1 VDVRA
6 ARGLER
12 PVTSLPSE
20 SSSRGIVDEA
30 LVLSSIDYGEADRI
44 VTLFTRERGRLS
56 AFAAGA
62 RKSKKRFAGALEA
75 GTHLKARLTARR
87 GETFRLDSVDI
98 VQSFH
103 NLRDDLPRIARLLYC
118 LELIREL
125 TRDHEPHVVL
135 FDGLRDYLRQL
146 DAKVAGPTSL
156 LLFELDAL
164 AQAGFMPSF
173 APCVLCGQPTGERP
187 RFDPEHGGVACFSCA
202 PRVPRGFPV
211 SPQVVE
217 ALARLQAGERTP
229 MAPELRA
236 RAREL
241 LNVFIAHH
249 LGRKLKSVDFMEQVG
264 AD

>member
-1 VDVRA
+1 VERA
-6 ARGLER
+6 VSTA
-12 PVTSLPSE
+12 
-20 SSSRGIVDEA
+20 IVAEA
-30 LVLSSIDYGEADRI
+30 LVLSCVDYGDADRI

-62 RKSKKRFAGALEA
+62 RKSKRRFSGALEA
-75 GTHLKARLTARR
+75 GTHLKARLAERR
-87 GETFRLDSVDI
+87 GETFRLDGVDI

-103 NLRDDLPRIARLLYC
+103 RLRDDLPRIARLLYC

-125 TRDHEPHVVL
+125 TRDHEPHVAL
-135 FDGLRDYLRQL
+135 FDGLRDYLSKL
-146 DAKVAGPTSL
+146 DAKEAGPTSL

-173 APCVLCGQPTGERP
+173 TPCALCGQPTGERP
-187 RFDPEHGGVACFSCA
+187 RFDPEHGGVVCFACA

-211 SPQVVE
+211 SPEVVE
-217 ALARLQAGERTP
+217 ALARLQAGARTP
-229 MAPELRA
+229 MQPDLRA
-236 RAREL
+236 RARQL

>member
-1 VDVRA
+1 MS
-6 ARGLER
+6 
-12 PVTSLPSE
+12 TQ
-20 SSSRGIVDEA
+20 IVDEA
-30 LVLSSIDYGEADRI
+30 LVLSTVDYGEADRI
-44 VTLFTRERGRLS
+44 VTLFTKDRGRLS

-62 RKSKKRFAGALEA
+62 RKSKRRFAGALEA
-75 GTHLKARLTARR
+75 GTHLRARLVERR
-87 GETFRLDSVDI
+87 GDVYRLDGVDI

-103 NLRDDLPRIARLLYC
+103 RLRDDLPRIARLLYC

-125 TRDHEPHVVL
+125 TRDHEPHAQL
-135 FDGLRDYLRQL
+135 FDGLRDYLQKL
-146 DAKVAGPTSL
+146 DAKEAGPTSL

-173 APCVLCGQPTGERP
+173 APCAMCGQPTGERP
-187 RFDPEHGGVACFSCA
+187 RFDPEQGGVVCYPCS

-217 ALARLQAGERTP
+217 ALSRLQAGERTP
-229 MAPELRA
+229 LSADLRA
-236 RAREL
+236 RGREI

-264 AD
+264 TD